1 MSLVKNVGTIGGLT
15 AVSRVFGFI
24 RDMLFAR
31 LFGAGL
37 AADAFQLAFTLPNT
51 FRRLF
56 AEGAFSVAF
65 VPMYGGKLHGAGSE
79 EQREREA
86 GVFANDVL
94 SVFVWV
100 LLAFSLLCILAMHGI
115 VWLLARDY
123 AAVPGK
129 FELSVTL
136 ARITFP
142 YLGLVSVVALLSGI
156 LNTRSRFG
164 PGALAPVLFNFALI
178 GGLLW
183 GWFFDYSDRLKAF
196 AQSWA
201 LPVAGILQL
210 VYLLISL
217 RRAGVGLKLHWP
229 RMTPDTKV
237 LLWRIFPAT
246 FGAGI
251 YQISQLADTFFATS
265 LPQGSLT
272 LLKMADR
279 LNQMPLG
286 IVGIA
291 LGTAILPA
299 LSRHI
304 AGGDPQGAAQL
315 QGRAIELATLLT
327 LPAAAALA
335 VCAPAFVHAFFVGGK
350 FTAADGAIMMQI
362 VVALVCG
369 LPSYVLVKVLE
380 PGYFSRGDT
389 RTPVITA
396 GTALCFNIFLNL
408 AVVRPWGIVGLAAAT
423 ACSASLNCVLLY
435 GNLHRRAHFRFSLAL
450 LSRIVRQALAS
461 AVMAAVLWFLLKAT
475 MPWYS
480 GSVAQKGGGIV
491 LLVAVGLAVFF
502 AAAWLL
508 GAIDKDAIA
517 QLRPGKRRA
526 TPVTASEI
534 ERNG

>member
-1 MSLVKNVGTIGGLT
+1 MSLIKNVGTIGGLT
-15 AVSRVFGFI
+15 AVSRVFGFA

-65 VPMYGGKLHGAGSE
+65 VPMYSKKLHGE
-79 EQREREA
+79 EGEDGA
-86 GVFANDVL
+86 AHFANDVL

-100 LLAFSLLCILAMHGI
+100 LFGFSLLCIAGMEGI
-115 VWLLARDY
+115 VWLLAREY
-123 AAVPGK
+123 HSVPGK

-136 ARITFP
+136 SRITFP
-142 YLGLVSVVALLSGI
+142 YLGLISVVALLSGI

-164 PGALAPVLFNFALI
+164 PGAIAPILLNLCLI
-178 GGLLW
+178 GAMGWSWFYGLP
-183 GWFFDYSDRLKAF
+183 DHAKAY

-201 LPVAGILQL
+201 VAAAGVLQL
-210 VYLLISL
+210 SYLWWSV
-217 RRAGVGLKLHWP
+217 RRAGVRLKLHRP

-251 YQISQLADTFFATS
+251 YQLSQLADTFFATS
-265 LPQGSLT
+265 LKQGSLT

-291 LGTAILPA
+291 LGTAILPT

-304 AGGDPQGAAQL
+304 ASGDEKGAAKL

-327 LPAAAALA
+327 VPAAFALG
-335 VCAPAFVHAFFVGGK
+335 VCAPAFVNAFFVGGK
-350 FTAADGAIMMQI
+350 FKPEDGLIMSDI

-389 RTPVITA
+389 RTPVMTA
-396 GTALCFNIFLNL
+396 ATALSFNIFLNL
-408 AVVRPWGIVGLAAAT
+408 VVVRPFGIVGLAAAT
-423 ACSASLNCVLLY
+423 ACSASLNCLLLY
-435 GNLHRRAHFRFSLAL
+435 ANLHRRGHFRFDARL
-450 LSRIVRQALAS
+450 LSRIVRQIIAS
-461 AVMAAVLWFLLKAT
+461 AAMAGVLWFVLQRT
-475 MPWYS
+475 MPLYS
-480 GSVAQKGGGIV
+480 GTVLTKVGGIM
-491 LLVAVGLAVFF
+491 LLVAIGLLVYAAV
-502 AAAWLL
+502 AWAI
-508 GAIDKDAIA
+508 GAVDREDLAILARRRSAKPIDEEI
-517 QLRPGKRRA
+517 PGF
-526 TPVTASEI
+526 
-534 ERNG
+534 

>member
-1 MSLVKNVGTIGGLT
+1 MSLIRNVGTIGGLT
-15 AVSRVFGFI
+15 AVSRVFGFM

-65 VPMYGGKLHGAGSE
+65 VPMYGKKLHGEDG
-79 EQREREA
+79 EREA
-86 GVFANDVL
+86 GIFANDVL

-100 LLAFSLLCILAMHGI
+100 LFGFSVLCILGMEGI
-115 VWLLARDY
+115 VWLLAREY
-123 AAVPGK
+123 QHIPGK

-164 PGALAPVLFNFALI
+164 PGAVAPVLFNFALI

-183 GWFFDYSDRLKAF
+183 GWYFDYSDRLKAF

-201 LPVAGILQL
+201 LPVAGLLQL
-210 VYLLISL
+210 VFLLWSL
-217 RRAGVGLKLHWP
+217 KRSGVGLKIHWP

-272 LLKMADR
+272 LLKMGDR

-304 AGGDPQGAAQL
+304 AGGDQSGAAKL

-327 LPAAAALA
+327 LPSAAALA
-335 VCAPAFVHAFFVGGK
+335 VCAPAFVNAFFVGGK
-350 FTAADGAIMMQI
+350 FTAHDGAIMTEI

-389 RTPVITA
+389 RTPVMTA
-396 GTALCFNIFLNL
+396 ASALAFNIFLNL
-408 AVVRPWGIVGLAAAT
+408 AVVRQFGIVGLAGAT

-435 GNLHRRAHFRFSLAL
+435 ANLHRRNHFRFSLPLAGRILRQL
-450 LSRIVRQALAS
+450 LAAG
-461 AVMAAVLWFLLKAT
+461 VMAVALWFLLQAT

-480 GSVAQKGGGIV
+480 GTVASKAGGIV
-491 LLVAVGLAVFF
+491 LLVVVGLVVYG
-502 AAAWLL
+502 AAALL
-508 GAIDKDAIA
+508 FRAFDQEDLRMLRRKSKRTIDEEI
-517 QLRPGKRRA
+517 PGF
-526 TPVTASEI
+526 
-534 ERNG
+534 

>member
-1 MSLVKNVGTIGGLT
+1 MSLLRHVGTISGLT
-15 AVSRVFGFI
+15 AISRVFGFA
-24 RDMLFAR
+24 RDMMFAR

-65 VPMYGGKLHGAGSE
+65 VPMYGKKLHGEDG
-79 EQREREA
+79 EREA
-86 GVFANDVL
+86 AVFANDVL

-100 LLAFSLLCILAMHGI
+100 LFAFSLLCIAGMEGI

-123 AAVPGK
+123 HSVPGK

-136 ARITFP
+136 SRVTFP
-142 YLGLVSVVALLSGI
+142 YLGLISIVALLSGI
-156 LNTRSRFG
+156 LNTRSRFA
-164 PGALAPVLFNFALI
+164 PGAVAPVLLNLMLI
-178 GGLLW
+178 GSLVW
-183 GWFFDYSDRLKAF
+183 GWYFGYPDQLKAF
-196 AQSWA
+196 AQSGA
-201 LPVAGILQL
+201 VAVAGVLQL
-210 VYLLISL
+210 LFLFWSV

-229 RMTPDTKV
+229 RMTSDTKV

-251 YQISQLADTFFATS
+251 YQLSQLADTFFATS
-265 LPQGSLT
+265 LQQGSLT
-272 LLKMADR
+272 LLKLADR

-304 AGGDPQGAAQL
+304 ADGDSSGAAKL

-327 LPAAAALA
+327 LPSAAALA
-335 VCAPAFVHAFFVGGK
+335 VCAPAFVNAFFVGGK
-350 FTAADGAIMMQI
+350 FKAADGLIMSDI

-369 LPSYVLVKVLE
+369 LPAYVLVKVLE

-389 RTPVITA
+389 KTPVITA
-396 GTALCFNIFLNL
+396 GTSLAFNIFLNL
-408 AVVRPWGIVGLAAAT
+408 AVVRQFGIVGLAGAT
-423 ACSASLNCVLLY
+423 ACSASLNCLLLY
-435 GNLHRRAHFRFSLAL
+435 GNLHRRAHFRFSLTL
-450 LSRIVRQALAS
+450 GTRILRQALAS
-461 AVMAAVLWFLLKAT
+461 AVMAGVLWFLVAAT

-480 GSVAQKGGGIV
+480 GSIVQKAGGVV
-491 LLVAVGLAVFF
+491 LLVAVGLATYAL
-502 AAAWLL
+502 AAFLFKAFDEQDLAMLTRWRSKRS
-508 GAIDKDAIA
+508 IDEEI
-517 QLRPGKRRA
+517 PGF
-526 TPVTASEI
+526 
-534 ERNG
+534 

>member
-1 MSLVKNVGTIGGLT
+1 MSLIRSAGTIGGLT
-15 AVSRVFGFI
+15 AISRVFGFA

-65 VPMYGGKLHGAGSE
+65 VPLYAGKLHDPAEG
-79 EQREREA
+79 EA
-86 GVFANDVL
+86 GAARFANDVL

-100 LLAFSLLCILAMHGI
+100 LLGFSLLCMIGMDGI
-115 VWLLARDY
+115 VWLLAREY
-123 AAVPGK
+123 RAVPGK

-142 YLGLVSVVALLSGI
+142 YLALVSVVALISGM
-156 LNTRSRFG
+156 LNARARFA
-164 PGALAPVLFNFALI
+164 PGALAPVLFNIALI
-178 GGLLW
+178 GGLIW
-183 GWFFDYSDRLKAF
+183 GWAFDYTDALKAF

-201 LPVAGILQL
+201 LPLAGVLQL
-210 VYLLISL
+210 AYLWWCA
-217 RRAGVGLKLHWP
+217 RRAGIGLRLHWP
-229 RMTPDTKV
+229 RLTPDTRL

-265 LPQGSLT
+265 LRQGSLT

-291 LGTAILPA
+291 LGTAILPTLA
-299 LSRHI
+299 RHI
-304 AGGDPQGAAQL
+304 AGGDDKGAAKL

-335 VCAPAFVHAFFVGGK
+335 VCAPAFTAAFFVGGK
-350 FTAADGAIMMQI
+350 FTAGDGAIMAQI

-369 LPSYVLVKVLE
+369 LPAYVLVKVLE

-389 RTPVITA
+389 RTPVLTA
-396 GTALCFNIFLNL
+396 ATALTFNIALNL
-408 AVVRPWGIVGLAAAT
+408 AVVRQFGIVGLAAAT
-423 ACSASLNCVLLY
+423 ACSASLNCALLY
-435 GNLHRRAHFRFSLAL
+435 ANLHARGHFRFDGAL
-450 LSRIVRQALAS
+450 LGRIARQALA
-461 AVMAAVLWFLLKAT
+461 AAAMGLVLHALMGAT
-475 MPWYS
+475 IAWYS
-480 GSVAQKGGGIV
+480 AGVLARAGGIIM
-491 LLVAVGLAVFF
+491 LVIAGLVVY
-502 AAAWLL
+502 AALAWLI
-508 GAIDKDAIA
+508 GAVDKEDIAILARRRSARSIDEEI
-517 QLRPGKRRA
+517 PGF
-526 TPVTASEI
+526 
-534 ERNG
+534 

>member
-1 MSLVKNVGTIGGLT
+1 VSLVKHVGTIGGLT
-15 AVSRVFGFI
+15 AVSRVFGFA

-65 VPMYGGKLHGAGSE
+65 VPMYGKKLHGEDGEHAAGL
-79 EQREREA
+79 
-86 GVFANDVL
+86 FANDVL

-100 LLAFSLLCILAMHGI
+100 LFGFSVLCILGMEGI
-115 VWLLARDY
+115 VWLLAREY
-123 AAVPGK
+123 RHVPGK

-142 YLGLVSVVALLSGI
+142 YLGLVSVVALLSGM

-164 PGALAPVLFNFALI
+164 PGAFAPVLFNLALI
-178 GGLLW
+178 GGLVW
-183 GWFFDYSDRLKAF
+183 GWVFDYTDRLKAF

-201 LPVAGILQL
+201 LPVAGMLQL
-210 VYLLISL
+210 VYLLWSL
-217 RRAGVGLKLHWP
+217 RRTDVRLKLHWP
-229 RMTPDTKV
+229 RMTADTKV

-272 LLKMADR
+272 LLKMGDR

-304 AGGDPQGAAQL
+304 AGGDQKGAAQI

-327 LPAAAALA
+327 LPAAAALS
-335 VCAPAFVHAFFVGGK
+335 VCAPAFVNAFFVGGK
-350 FTAADGAIMMQI
+350 FTAHDGAIMTEI
-362 VVALVCG
+362 VMALVCG
-369 LPSYVLVKVLE
+369 LPAYVLVKVLE

-396 GTALCFNIFLNL
+396 GSALCFNIFLNL
-408 AVVRPWGIVGLAAAT
+408 AVVRPFGIVGLAGAT
-423 ACSASLNCVLLY
+423 ACSASLNCLLLY
-435 GNLHRRAHFRFSLAL
+435 GNLHRRNHFRFSLAL
-450 LSRIVRQALAS
+450 AGRILRQALAA
-461 AVMAAVLWFLLKAT
+461 AVMALVLRYLLQAT
-475 MPWYS
+475 LAWYS
-480 GSVAQKGGGIV
+480 GTVASKAGGII
-491 LLVAVGLAVFF
+491 LLVGVGLISYAL
-502 AAAWLL
+502 AALL
-508 GAIDKDAIA
+508 LRAFDEQDLRMLTRWRSRRTIDQEI
-517 QLRPGKRRA
+517 PGF
-526 TPVTASEI
+526 
-534 ERNG
+534 

>member
-1 MSLVKNVGTIGGLT
+1 MSFIRNVGTIGGLT
-15 AVSRVFGFI
+15 AISRVFGFA

-65 VPMYGGKLHGAGSE
+65 VPMYSKKLHGEEGEEGAGI
-79 EQREREA
+79 
-86 GVFANDVL
+86 FANDVL

-100 LLAFSLLCILAMHGI
+100 LFAFSMLCILGMEGI

-123 AAVPGK
+123 QSVPGK

-136 ARITFP
+136 SRITFP
-142 YLGLVSVVALLSGI
+142 YLGLVSVVALISGI

-164 PGALAPVLFNFALI
+164 PGASAPILFNLALL
-178 GGLLW
+178 GGLIW
-183 GWFFDYSDRLKAF
+183 GWYFDYTDQLKAF

-201 LPVAGILQL
+201 LPLAGVLQL
-210 VYLLISL
+210 AYLWWSV
-217 RRAGVGLKLHWP
+217 RRAGVRLKLHWP

-251 YQISQLADTFFATS
+251 YQLSQLADTFFATS
-265 LPQGSLT
+265 LKQGSLT

-291 LGTAILPA
+291 LGTAILPT

-304 AGGDPQGAAQL
+304 AGGDSRGAARL

-327 LPAAAALA
+327 VPAAFALA
-335 VCAPAFVHAFFVGGK
+335 VCAPAFVNAFFVGGK
-350 FTAADGAIMMQI
+350 FTQADGQVMSQI

-389 RTPVITA
+389 RTPVMTA
-396 GTALCFNIFLNL
+396 ATALSFNIFLNL
-408 AVVRPWGIVGLAAAT
+408 VVVRPWGIVGLAAAT
-423 ACSASLNCVLLY
+423 ACSASLNCLLLY
-435 GNLHRRAHFRFSLAL
+435 ANLHRRGHFRFDAKL
-450 LSRIVRQALAS
+450 LSRVIRQVLAS
-461 AVMAAVLWFLLKAT
+461 AVMAVVLWYLLHAT

-480 GSVAQKGGGIV
+480 GHVGQKVFGIL
-491 LLVAVGLAVFF
+491 LLVGSGLAVYGPI
-502 AAAWLL
+502 AWLI
-508 GAIDKDAIA
+508 GAVDKEDLAILARRRSAKTIDEEI
-517 QLRPGKRRA
+517 PGF
-526 TPVTASEI
+526 
-534 ERNG
+534 